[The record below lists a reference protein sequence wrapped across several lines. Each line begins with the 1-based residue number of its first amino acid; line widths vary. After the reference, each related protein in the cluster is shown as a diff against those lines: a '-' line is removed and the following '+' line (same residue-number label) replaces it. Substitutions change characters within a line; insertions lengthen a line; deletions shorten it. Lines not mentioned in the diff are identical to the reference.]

1 MLLSS
6 GSYSGSDVGGMYSS
20 SYGGDLPRRDERGGF
35 TLSPFLY
42 LFWKVKLC
50 NILVLDLPRRDGGG
64 SSYSSIYS
72 SRGLGGSSYSGGGPG
87 SYY

>member
-20 SYGGDLPRRDERGGF
+20 SYGG
-35 TLSPFLY
+35 
-42 LFWKVKLC
+42 
-50 NILVLDLPRRDGGG
+50 DLPRRDGGG

>member
-20 SYGGDLPRRDERGGF
+20 SYGGDLPRRDVSGF

-50 NILVLDLPRRDGGG
+50 NILVLDLQGGG

>member
-1 MLLSS
+1 MASQSS
-6 GSYSGSDVGGMYSS
+6 
-20 SYGGDLPRRDERGGF
+20 F
-35 TLSPFLY
+35 F
-42 LFWKVKLC
+42 FWKGKLC
-50 NILVLDLPRRDGGG
+50 NILLLDLQGGG